1 MEMAMRMRMEE
12 GLLEDCMGHR
22 QSGKALSYGKHQALK
37 KPQKKP
43 HLVLCSPLQYIA
55 VMLWVCHAQVQTS
68 PILTVSPCARGS
80 PNPPIPTMEGS
91 SVLSPSSWERR
102 RAWARQSRCWR
113 TTVMEEE
120 AAAAMQDIP
129 ELQPP
134 HLDDVFMEGSSSS
147 KIETWLQDCGSSSEA
162 LQEELSS
169 LGPYGWESSSTSF
182 EDDLTLGAEGSSPP
196 WGSLHVPNTLSIHW
210 GWEQPYGAADTNP
223 VPKPPPM
230 SPAIPCHFCASY
242 LQPFCYRGMR
252 KPSAGESWSPAP
264 HLSPTS
270 QPHISAPHLSP
281 TALLCPQ
288 GCPQAVTPRAISP
301 CRALQGRLSLG
312 HSMASSAPSGLTN
325 RTGSS
330 ISEVLDWCQADA
342 EEILYD
348 LGFVQSDPGALTRV
362 PSRFFSSPS
371 QAKGIDFQ
379 LFLKSQVQR
388 LEMEDPCLML
398 ASRFHQVQALAATAD
413 AFFCLYSYVSK
424 TPLQRI
430 SPSPLTWTH
439 PNNPQPHIPPSQPP
453 TLSPAER
460 LRAAVSKMCLYTPP
474 LGRVVR
480 EVLERSRGERFRF
493 DPNDVDGLGW
503 GGGCGVAVGVMPHR
517 GSSWLDPI
525 RGHQG
530 RMEKDG
536 GCGQSSTGGGL
547 VWGGGSLCP
556 PGIGWGDTKD
566 GQPWVNPPSTQLGH
580 NGVPQT
586 PPMGMDGGQH
596 PGEPTDPH
604 GALPPPSHC
613 AAGGDQW
620 GEQSRGWHRGGD
632 AEWRPPWKGPF
643 VGSFVSHHPKWAE
656 SNEAVDSFE
665 MEEVRRGLQGLQ
677 LGMGGGQGDMG
688 IWHIMGT
695 DGSLHPPPPHIQ
707 PLIGTSTV
715 FYAGAE

>member
-182 EDDLTLGAEGSSPP
+182 EDDLTLGAE
-196 WGSLHVPNTLSIHW
+196 
-210 GWEQPYGAADTNP
+210 
-223 VPKPPPM
+223 
-230 SPAIPCHFCASY
+230 
-242 LQPFCYRGMR
+242 
-252 KPSAGESWSPAP
+252 
-264 HLSPTS
+264 
-270 QPHISAPHLSP
+270 
-281 TALLCPQ
+281 ALLLP
-288 GCPQAVTPRAISP
+288 GNEKTIS
-301 CRALQGRLSLG
+301 RALQGRLSLG